1 MYTAGPISKP
11 KFPEDHAEWTRK
23 MAQQGYARIAA
34 ENAAKAEKQAEKE
47 RRIAETRSQERS
59 STAVDDMSL
68 GPEGR
73 DAVDDGKAT
82 TYTNVY
88 DEDGGADECRNW
100 CTEGQ
105 EEEEEECFW
114 VSEKGYKGGGSHQM
128 RIRTWGEEMEGF
140 CTLVLC
146 HLSLF
151 K

>member
-73 DAVDDGKAT
+73 DAVDDGTGVQKDRKKKRRSVFGFLKRGT
-82 TYTNVY
+82 K
-88 DEDGGADECRNW
+88 
-100 CTEGQ
+100 
-105 EEEEEECFW
+105 EEE
-114 VSEKGYKGGGSHQM
+114 V
-128 RIRTWGEEMEGF
+128 IR
-140 CTLVLC
+140 
-146 HLSLF
+146 
-151 K
+151 